1 MNNNIATAVFREG
14 ECYSRTSGVWQYDY
28 GQILQIEGITLP
40 ATFEVHFSDQDREG
54 ESLIQIG
61 AVKGKTAQVQIPD
74 SFLRKVAGD
83 NYSIYA
89 FIYLTDTESGETK
102 YKITIPVRARPK
114 PNTDLVDT
122 PEEKKFFREAIEEVN
137 NATDRAEKA
146 SQEAKDSVEEV
157 SEKSEQAKKDILSK
171 LEQEAS
177 KYMDNVI
184 KNATEIKTELIA
196 ANANAIQTKNDLDE
210 TNAIASKLN
219 SSLKDKVE
227 DGIQSDWNQNDD
239 TAVNYIKNR
248 PFYTYY
254 VEDTVNY
261 NPNSGSIALEGFIPF
276 KEGDNVTV
284 KIDNTEYSK
293 NVSCIQNE
301 HGPTLLYIGDN
312 PINEESFNWCIISE
326 PSEDETY
333 IFVAKEPHSITYKK
347 RQFHTIDSRYIPV
360 SANAFRSE
368 YDVFAS
374 SITTSPEIETTRAN
388 QYPNKKT
395 LTDLSVET
403 FNKMLD
409 GSITIPD
416 YITVNRDI
424 ASVSVYQD
432 KIEVRWSGVDFYYQN
447 KVGLAG
453 IWHSYFDAI
462 ICEDDANPGTII
474 SKYARV
480 TIYDKKIS

>member
-54 ESLIQIG
+54 ESLIRIG

-146 SQEAKDSVEEV
+146 SQEAKDSAEEV
-157 SEKSEQAKKDILSK
+157 S
-171 LEQEAS
+171 EAS

-261 NPNSGSIALEGFIPF
+261 NPNSGSIMLEGFIPF

-284 KIDNTEYSK
+284 KIDGIECSK
-293 NVSCIQNE
+293 NVGCIQNE
-301 HGPTLLYIGDN
+301 DGPTILYIGDN
-312 PINEESFNWCIISE
+312 PINEESFNWCILAA
-326 PSEDETY
+326 PSEDELY
-333 IFVAKEPHSITYKK
+333 VFSAKEPHSITYKK
-347 RQFHTIDSRYIPV
+347 KQFHTIDSRYIPV
-360 SANAFRSE
+360 PANVFRSE
-368 YDVFAS
+368 YDVFGS
-374 SITTSPEIETTRAN
+374 SITTSPETDTTRAN

-395 LTDLSVET
+395 FTDLSVET

-416 YITVNRDI
+416 YITVNNNI
-424 ASVSVYQD
+424 ASVRVHSD
-432 KIEVRWSGVDFYYQN
+432 KIVVQWSEVTFYYQN

-453 IWHSYFDAI
+453 VSHKYYNAI

>member
-1 MNNNIATAVFREG
+1 MATLDEVISQMSEEDYYNDPIQFVIDSDLRII
-14 ECYSRTSGVWQYDY
+14 SIPRRGV
-28 GQILQIEGITLP
+28 
-40 ATFEVHFSDQDREG
+40 
-54 ESLIQIG
+54 
-61 AVKGKTAQVQIPD
+61 
-74 SFLRKVAGD
+74 VAGVVGD
-83 NYSIYA
+83 KNVNRVNFQMPRYYNGIDMSKFTTRVNYVNAKSIGNFYMVDDLKVENDSILFTWLIDSDVVAYA
-89 FIYLTDTESGETK
+89 GKIIFSINMIMTDEKGMIK
-102 YKITIPVRARPK
+102 QAF
-114 PNTDLVDT
+114 NTSNAGSLNVLDGIKVDDHIS
-122 PEEKKFFREAIEEVN
+122 PEE
-137 NATDRAEKA
+137 
-146 SQEAKDSVEEV
+146 QM
-157 SEKSEQAKKDILSK
+157 DILSK

-261 NPNSGSIALEGFIPF
+261 NPNSGSIMLEGFIPF

-284 KIDNTEYSK
+284 KIDGIECSK
-293 NVSCIQNE
+293 NVGCIQHE
-301 HGPTLLYIGDN
+301 DGPTMLYIGDN
-312 PINEESFNWCIISE
+312 PINEESFNWCIISV
-326 PSEDETY
+326 PSEDESY

-347 RQFHTIDSRYIPV
+347 KQFHTIDSRYIPV

-368 YDVFAS
+368 YDVFGS

-432 KIEVRWSGVDFYYQN
+432 KIGVRWSSVDFYYQN

-453 IWHSYFDAI
+453 ICHRYFDAI

-474 SKYARV
+474 SKYALV